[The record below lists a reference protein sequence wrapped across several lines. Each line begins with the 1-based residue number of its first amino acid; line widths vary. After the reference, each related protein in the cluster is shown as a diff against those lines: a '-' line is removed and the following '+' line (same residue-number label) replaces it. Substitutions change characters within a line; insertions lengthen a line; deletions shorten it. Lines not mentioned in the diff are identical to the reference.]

1 MKTIKKG
8 FRWERFALHG
18 FGFPANGLT
27 TFDSQYPKTDT
38 TKMLQPIDTKLSSS
52 SSSSAPSSTLS
63 SSFIFHHQRCY
74 VLSQPL
80 DPSTPSTLSWV
91 QWFHCFALNGSSG
104 LFETVDAQFFTSGFP
119 KSCVTFSLLVM
130 TMVVSPKESTC
141 ITPNGTYLFK
151 GGTVLGPTMFKKNHV
166 GPVQSQLRIKF
177 MGTSLIKTHRWLDD
191 APAFSKPAIQCHE
204 KDVPMAS
211 LLLHNR
217 HSDAITN

>member
-1 MKTIKKG
+1 
-8 FRWERFALHG
+8 
-18 FGFPANGLT
+18 
-27 TFDSQYPKTDT
+27 
-38 TKMLQPIDTKLSSS
+38 MLQPIDTKLSSSS

-104 LFETVDAQFFTSGFP
+104 LLETVDAQFFTSGFP

-130 TMVVSPKESTC
+130 TVVVSPKESTC

-151 GGTVLGPTMFKKNHV
+151 GGTVLGPTMFKKNMWA
-166 GPVQSQLRIKF
+166 QSNLSLELNLWGLVSLKPIGGLMMPQLFQNRQSNVMRRTCRWLRCCCTIVTQTQLRIN
-177 MGTSLIKTHRWLDD
+177 
-191 APAFSKPAIQCHE
+191 P
-204 KDVPMAS
+204 
-211 LLLHNR
+211 
-217 HSDAITN
+217 